1 MKAEKVVFTR
11 ICNGGNPLTYKFK
24 KMTCHQN
31 QRPFSCLKTVVLAKP
46 TLFRGYRFR
55 LKLGVL
61 GAILE
66 NGKEFDH
73 F

>member
-1 MKAEKVVFTR
+1 
-11 ICNGGNPLTYKFK
+11 
-24 KMTCHQN
+24 MTCHQN
-31 QRPFSCLKTVVLAKP
+31 QRPFSCLKTVVFAKP